1 MRTSR
6 GSRETARQALPGAR
20 GFSRFHEGPRL
31 TLTRTLTLGIVGLLL
46 GGSPTAWSAVSPNP
60 PSAPASTRSTAPRP
74 AADKKAPSATPAIA
88 TPGVS
93 TPVRFGTN
101 EVVAGRLLTFRAL
114 LTPFAKG
121 QLPKIGT
128 NVTHAV
134 GGLVLPEAWA
144 ERPVVPILV
153 VCSPSGAPA
162 IPSLRGYTNAAL
174 SEGWAVLA
182 ADGPR
187 LSMERDT
194 VFWNWA
200 VVESAL
206 EYVHTMIP
214 RSRNWPLAV
223 AGFSGG
229 GKRAPCVAAAA
240 MAAKRSV
247 KGVFL
252 GGTNEER
259 ASLGAL
265 WFSAGPAFLTTP
277 MLLSNGL
284 SDPIAEA
291 GYGVAIQAAME
302 KAGFRQVR
310 ALSYPGA
317 HALYPEHVREA
328 VRWFGGGPAPTG
340 TANRAR

>member
-1 MRTSR
+1 MLAAAIVVATLPMGAAAPSPSPSGSPSTRPTSGRTVP
-6 GSRETARQALPGAR
+6 TPPTPQVTP
-20 GFSRFHEGPRL
+20 
-31 TLTRTLTLGIVGLLL
+31 
-46 GGSPTAWSAVSPNP
+46 GGSA
-60 PSAPASTRSTAPRP
+60 
-74 AADKKAPSATPAIA
+74 
-88 TPGVS
+88 
-93 TPVRFGTN
+93 PVRFGTN
-101 EVVAGRLLTFRAL
+101 EVVPGRVLTFRAL

-128 NVTHAV
+128 NVTHAL
-134 GGLVLPEAWA
+134 GGLVLPEDWA
-144 ERPVVPILV
+144 ERQVVPILV

-162 IPSLRGYTNAAL
+162 IPSIRGYTNAAL

-206 EYVHTMIP
+206 EYVNTMIP

-240 MAAKRSV
+240 MAAKRPV

-291 GYGVAIQAAME
+291 GYGVAIRAAME

-317 HALYPEHVREA
+317 HALYADHVRVA
-328 VRWFGGGPAPTG
+328 LRWFGGGPAPTG
-340 TANRAR
+340 SR

>member
-1 MRTSR
+1 MRFVAVLAGGIFFEATSF
-6 GSRETARQALPGAR
+6 GA
-20 GFSRFHEGPRL
+20 
-31 TLTRTLTLGIVGLLL
+31 
-46 GGSPTAWSAVSPNP
+46 
-60 PSAPASTRSTAPRP
+60 
-74 AADKKAPSATPAIA
+74 ATPAIPPAARPA
-88 TPGVS
+88 TPRPASTTPAPVPAPVS
-93 TPVRFGTN
+93 VPAGGFAPVRFGTN
-101 EVVAGRLLTFRAL
+101 EVVPGRLLTFRAL

-128 NVTHAV
+128 NVTHAL
-134 GGLVLPEAWA
+134 GGLVLPEDWA
-144 ERPVVPILV
+144 ERPVVPILI

-162 IPSLRGYTNAAL
+162 IPSIRAYTNAAL

-206 EYVHTMIP
+206 EYVNTMIP

-223 AGFSGG
+223 GGFSGG

-240 MAAKRSV
+240 MAAKRPL

-291 GYGVAIQAAME
+291 GYGVAIQTAME

-317 HALYPEHVREA
+317 HSLYSDHVRVA
-328 VRWFGGGPAPTG
+328 LRWFGGGPAPTG
-340 TANRAR
+340 ASTGTSTGAR